1 MSKDPEDT
9 GAATTDGA
17 AAGGAAA
24 GGAAAGAVLE
34 TAEMGTHPLDAVKAR
49 RPARTTATR
58 QKLFDA
64 SMALIGERG
73 AANVTVDEIAAAAGV
88 SKGTVYYNFGSKSE
102 LIAQLLRHGVDILKA
117 RLLGAADAGKH
128 RSGRPRK
135 ANKTGGAEAGRSV
148 SPVGDPSV
156 SAGDPLVAMEAMIG
170 QAMDFM
176 AEYPSFARLW
186 VSENW
191 RIPSEWQGTFAV
203 LRGELLEVVG
213 QAVDNVAKTY
223 PVDESVPRGSLE
235 TAIFGACFVVGLD
248 RQTYNPE
255 RTRDQSVAAIM
266 AIMRGYVLKDAP
278 PRG

>member
-1 MSKDPEDT
+1 MSMEPSR
-9 GAATTDGA
+9 AAKS
-17 AAGGAAA
+17 
-24 GGAAAGAVLE
+24 L
-34 TAEMGTHPLDAVKAR
+34 

-64 SMALIGERG
+64 SMELIGERG
-73 AANVTVDEIAAAAGV
+73 AAGVTVDEIAAAAGV

-117 RLLGAADAGKH
+117 RLVGAPELEPD
-128 RSGRPRK
+128 RPRGLDG
-135 ANKTGGAEAGRSV
+135 AGGVQAS
-148 SPVGDPSV
+148 
-156 SAGDPLVAMEAMIG
+156 DPLLAMEAMIG
-170 QAMDFM
+170 QALDFM

-203 LRGELLEVVG
+203 LRGELLAVIGEAVEKVA
-213 QAVDNVAKTY
+213 QAY
-223 PVDESVPRGSLE
+223 PVDSSISRGSLE

-248 RQTYNPE
+248 RQTYHPE

-266 AIMRGYVLKDAP
+266 AIMRGYVLKQP
-278 PRG
+278 PAQG

>member
-1 MSKDPEDT
+1 MSAEPHE
-9 GAATTDGA
+9 ATKT
-17 AAGGAAA
+17 
-24 GGAAAGAVLE
+24 L
-34 TAEMGTHPLDAVKAR
+34 

-64 SMALIGERG
+64 SMELIGERG
-73 AANVTVDEIAAAAGV
+73 AAGVTVDEIAAAAGV

-117 RLLGAADAGKH
+117 RLQEGPGQGHPGQEASRREAPGQGDPERA
-128 RSGRPRK
+128 
-135 ANKTGGAEAGRSV
+135 AGRTEYTSEGT
-148 SPVGDPSV
+148 SKGT
-156 SAGDPLVAMEAMIG
+156 SAASARDPLLAMEGMIG

-191 RIPSEWQGTFAV
+191 RTPSEWQGTFAV
-203 LRGELLEVVG
+203 LRAELLAVIAEAVEKVA
-213 QAVDNVAKTY
+213 QAY
-223 PVDESVPRGSLE
+223 PVDATISRGSLE

-248 RQTYNPE
+248 RQTYHPE

-266 AIMRGYVLKDAP
+266 AIMRGYVLKHPA

>member
-1 MSKDPEDT
+1 M
-9 GAATTDGA
+9 TTEPQ
-17 AAGGAAA
+17 
-24 GGAAAGAVLE
+24 AGA
-34 TAEMGTHPLDAVKAR
+34 KAL
-49 RPARTTATR
+49 RPARTNATR

-64 SMALIGERG
+64 SMELIGERG

-117 RLLGAADAGKH
+117 RLLETAD
-128 RSGRPRK
+128 GRD
-135 ANKTGGAEAGRSV
+135 GR
-148 SPVGDPSV
+148 
-156 SAGDPLVAMEAMIG
+156 DPLLAMEAMIG

-191 RIPSEWQGTFAV
+191 RIPSEWQGTFSV
-203 LRGELLEVVG
+203 LRGELLEVIA
-213 QAVDNVAKTY
+213 QAVESVAAAY
-223 PVDESVPRGSLE
+223 PVDDSVSRGSLE

-266 AIMRGYVLKDAP
+266 AIMRGYVLKEAA

>member
-1 MSKDPEDT
+1 MTSTRPDP
-9 GAATTDGA
+9 GAPEPADQEPA
-17 AAGGAAA
+17 KK
-24 GGAAAGAVLE
+24 L
-34 TAEMGTHPLDAVKAR
+34 

-64 SMALIGERG
+64 SMELIGERG
-73 AANVTVDEIAAAAGV
+73 AAGVTVDEIAAAAGV
-88 SKGTVYYNFGSKSE
+88 SKGTVYYNFGSKSD
-102 LIAQLLRHGVDILKA
+102 LIAQLLRHGVDILKG
-117 RLLGAADAGKH
+117 RLLDAPEKVGQAAP
-128 RSGRPRK
+128 GREN
-135 ANKTGGAEAGRSV
+135 AAA
-148 SPVGDPSV
+148 
-156 SAGDPLVAMEAMIG
+156 AGDPLLAMEAMIG

-191 RIPSEWQGTFAV
+191 RTPSEWQGTFTL
-203 LRGELLEVVG
+203 LRAELLEVIA
-213 QAVDNVAKTY
+213 QAVEKVAAVY
-223 PVDESVPRGSLE
+223 PVDASISRGSLE

>member
-1 MSKDPEDT
+1 M
-9 GAATTDGA
+9 
-17 AAGGAAA
+17 
-24 GGAAAGAVLE
+24 
-34 TAEMGTHPLDAVKAR
+34 TAEPARAVKTL

-64 SMALIGERG
+64 SMELIGERG
-73 AANVTVDEIAAAAGV
+73 AAGVTVDEIAAAAGV

-117 RLLGAADAGKH
+117 RLQACTEPGPPGRAAGEVRDMTAA
-128 RSGRPRK
+128 RS
-135 ANKTGGAEAGRSV
+135 A
-148 SPVGDPSV
+148 
-156 SAGDPLVAMEAMIG
+156 DPLLAMEAMIG
-170 QAMDFM
+170 QALDFM

-191 RIPSEWQGTFAV
+191 RTPSEWQGTFAV
-203 LRGELLEVVG
+203 LRGELLAVVG
-213 QAVDNVAKTY
+213 AAVEKVALAY
-223 PVDESVPRGSLE
+223 PVDSTVSRGSLE

-266 AIMRGYVLKDAP
+266 AIMRGYVLQRPD

>member
-1 MSKDPEDT
+1 M
-9 GAATTDGA
+9 TTEPTA
-17 AAGGAAA
+17 AAKG
-24 GGAAAGAVLE
+24 L
-34 TAEMGTHPLDAVKAR
+34 
-49 RPARTTATR
+49 RPSRTNATR

-64 SMALIGERG
+64 SMELIGERG
-73 AANVTVDEIAAAAGV
+73 AAGVTVDEIAAAAGV

-117 RLLGAADAGKH
+117 RLLEAADVAG
-128 RSGRPRK
+128 
-135 ANKTGGAEAGRSV
+135 T
-148 SPVGDPSV
+148 
-156 SAGDPLVAMEAMIG
+156 GDPLLAMEAMIG

-203 LRGELLEVVG
+203 LRGELLEVIG
-213 QAVDNVAKTY
+213 QAVERVAKAY
-223 PVDESVPRGSLE
+223 PVDDSVSRGSLE

-266 AIMRGYVLKDAP
+266 AIMRGYVLKERT

>member
-1 MSKDPEDT
+1 MSAEPRD
-9 GAATTDGA
+9 AAKT
-17 AAGGAAA
+17 
-24 GGAAAGAVLE
+24 L
-34 TAEMGTHPLDAVKAR
+34 

-58 QKLFDA
+58 QKLFEA
-64 SMALIGERG
+64 SMELIGERG
-73 AANVTVDEIAAAAGV
+73 AAGVTVDEIAAAAGV

-117 RLLGAADAGKH
+117 RLQDAPGQDGPGQDGPGQEGPGQGAPEQA
-128 RSGRPRK
+128 
-135 ANKTGGAEAGRSV
+135 AGRTEGTSE
-148 SPVGDPSV
+148 GT
-156 SAGDPLVAMEAMIG
+156 SAASGGDPLLAMEAMIG

-191 RIPSEWQGTFAV
+191 RTPSEWQGTFAV
-203 LRGELLEVVG
+203 LRAELL
-213 QAVDNVAKTY
+213 AVIAEAVEQVARAY
-223 PVDESVPRGSLE
+223 PVDATVSRGSLE

-248 RQTYNPE
+248 RQTYHPE

-266 AIMRGYVLKDAP
+266 AIMRGYVLKQPA

>member
-1 MSKDPEDT
+1 M
-9 GAATTDGA
+9 TTETT
-17 AAGGAAA
+17 AAGKG
-24 GGAAAGAVLE
+24 L
-34 TAEMGTHPLDAVKAR
+34 
-49 RPARTTATR
+49 RPARTNATR

-64 SMALIGERG
+64 SMELIGERG
-73 AANVTVDEIAAAAGV
+73 AAGVTVDEIAAAAGV

-117 RLLGAADAGKH
+117 RLLQAADVAGTD
-128 RSGRPRK
+128 R
-135 ANKTGGAEAGRSV
+135 
-148 SPVGDPSV
+148 
-156 SAGDPLVAMEAMIG
+156 DPLQAMEAMIG

-191 RIPSEWQGTFAV
+191 RIPSEWQGTFSV
-203 LRGELLEVVG
+203 LRAELLEVVG
-213 QAVDNVAKTY
+213 QAVQNVADTY
-223 PVDESVPRGSLE
+223 PVDDSVSRGSLE

-266 AIMRGYVLKDAP
+266 AIMRGYVLREPA